1 MINKIN
7 KIKNSIAL
15 LFAITIVFF
24 AYRAEISSAKSG
36 GNFSGGLFCSSSGD
50 LNFCSVV
57 DFFLGLMGAAIPILI
72 SISVIVFV
80 WGVFRYVIAEG
91 EDKARSRDVM
101 LYGIIGLFV
110 MVSVWGLVTIVKN
123 TFDLDDNSNNLYFRR
138 L

>member
-7 KIKNSIAL
+7 KIKNSTAL

-24 AYRAEISSAKSG
+24 TYRAEISFAQFG
-36 GNFSGGLFCSSSGD
+36 GSFSGGLFCSSSGD

-57 DFFLGLMGAAIPILI
+57 DFFLGLMGATIPILI

-91 EDKARSRDVM
+91 EDKQKSRDVM